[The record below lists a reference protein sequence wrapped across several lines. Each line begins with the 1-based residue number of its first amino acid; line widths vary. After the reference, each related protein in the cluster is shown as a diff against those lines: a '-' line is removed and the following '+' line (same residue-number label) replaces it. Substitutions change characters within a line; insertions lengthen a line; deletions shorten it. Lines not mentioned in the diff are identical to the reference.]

1 MKKYVVRVAVY
12 GENVTEVLASDREEA
27 KELAIKDF
35 YENADAMAEY
45 VAEILEDNEEEEK

>member
-12 GENVTEVLASDREEA
+12 GENVTEVLASNREEA

-45 VAEILEDNEEEEK
+45 VAEILEDNEEEE

>member
-12 GENVTEVLASDREEA
+12 GENVTEVMANNREEA
-27 KELAIKDF
+27 KELAIEEF

-45 VAEILEDNEEEEK
+45 VAEILEDDEEE